1 MPAGGTPSGSSDV
14 AWVLPDELR
23 STFSMRY
30 GPVLAGPEAEDRIR
44 SLGVFASCGDM
55 VTRQAIDLG
64 RLPLLGIVDY
74 RTRRN
79 EPVDPAAFEALAVR
93 RTVRVRN
100 PAGMLTERLRTAVRE
115 LIHAGGGLLVV
126 EGEEDLG
133 ALALVEE
140 MPAGATVIYGI
151 PGAGVSFVTVDGA
164 TKQRV
169 RELIGRLER
178 RSVDLGA

>member
-1 MPAGGTPSGSSDV
+1 MPAGGTPSVSSDV
-14 AWVLPDELR
+14 AWVLPEALR
-23 STFSMRY
+23 ATFSMRY
-30 GPVLAGPEAEDRIR
+30 GPVLSGPEADDRVR

-55 VTRQAIDLG
+55 VTRQAIGLG

-74 RTRRN
+74 KTQRN
-79 EPVDPAAFEALAVR
+79 DPVDPAAFQPLATR
-93 RTVRVRN
+93 RVVRVRN
-100 PAGMLTERLRTAVRE
+100 PPGMLTERLRTAVRE
-115 LIHAGGGLLVV
+115 MIAAGGGLVV
-126 EGEEDLG
+126 VDGEEDLG

-151 PGAGVSFVTVDGA
+151 PGAGVSFVTVDTA